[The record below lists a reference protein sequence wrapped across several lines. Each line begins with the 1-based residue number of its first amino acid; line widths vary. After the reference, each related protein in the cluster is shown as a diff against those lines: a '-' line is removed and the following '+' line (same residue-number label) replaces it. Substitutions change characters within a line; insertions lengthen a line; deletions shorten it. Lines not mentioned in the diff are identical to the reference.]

1 MNPLA
6 SLNKALIDLDNLA
19 KDLHRIRD
27 ALLPK
32 DGANPPRPEL
42 TLREQEV
49 LEMLEAG
56 DSRKAISL
64 SLGIHLSRV
73 GQIIDNLRLKGVRVP
88 DGSTRVR
95 LRRTKVL
102 EAARKEQE
110 KVSALLADWPEQEAR
125 KAEALVQRAQ
135 AAQLAA
141 QPKPVKTSL
150 PPVEFGDVDD
160 EINNFFGGKK

>member
-1 MNPLA
+1 MDPIA
-6 SLNKALIDLDNLA
+6 RLNKALIDLDNFA
-19 KDLHRIRD
+19 KELHRIRD

-32 DGANPPRPEL
+32 DGATPHRPEL

-102 EAARKEQE
+102 EAARKARAEND
-110 KVSALLADWPEQEAR
+110 ALIEELYPEAVAR
-125 KAEALVQRAQ
+125 AEALVQRAQ
-135 AAQLAA
+135 AVQP

>member
-1 MNPLA
+1 MDPIA
-6 SLNKALIDLDNLA
+6 RLNKALIDLDNFA
-19 KDLHRIRD
+19 KELHRIRD

-32 DGANPPRPEL
+32 DGATPHRPEL
-42 TLREQEV
+42 TLREKEV

-56 DSRKAISL
+56 DSRKAVSL

-95 LRRTKVL
+95 LRRNKEL
-102 EAARKEQE
+102 EVARKALAAREA
-110 KVSALLADWPEQEAR
+110 VLADWSSEETRQATVM
-125 KAEALVQRAQ
+125 AQRAQ
-135 AAQLAA
+135 AAQPT
-141 QPKPVKTSL
+141 PKPVKTSL

-160 EINNFFGGKK
+160 EINNAFGGKK

>member
-32 DGANPPRPEL
+32 DGANPLRPEL

-102 EAARKEQE
+102 E
-110 KVSALLADWPEQEAR
+110 DAR
-125 KAEALVQRAQ
+125 KALAEREAVLSDWSAEETRQSAAMAQRAQ
-135 AAQLAA
+135 AAQ
-141 QPKPVKTSL
+141 PKPIKTSL